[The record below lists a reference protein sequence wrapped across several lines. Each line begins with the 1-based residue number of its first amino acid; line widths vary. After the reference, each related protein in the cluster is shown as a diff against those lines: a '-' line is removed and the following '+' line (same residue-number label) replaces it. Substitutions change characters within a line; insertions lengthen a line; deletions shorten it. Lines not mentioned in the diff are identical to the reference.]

1 MGLPVS
7 MILRYSIKNFLGLDS
22 AVIYY
27 ALLRILQVLGGVVT
41 LLFIT
46 WYFTAELQGYY
57 YTFAS
62 LIALQTFLELG
73 LYIVI
78 TTYASHQWSSLD
90 MDENQLVSGDETSL
104 GNLGSLVK
112 FVSLWYGIVAI
123 LFVLII
129 GTIGFIFLSNED
141 SLGLS
146 WKVPWVLHVI
156 FSAVSF
162 WCMPILYILEG
173 CDQVTKVAKFKSLQ
187 VLFANIV
194 FWLAISSGIG
204 LWAVPIFSM
213 VIAVS
218 SLFYILFVWG
228 SFFQI
233 LMAPRIKT
241 SFNWRRDLFS
251 MQWRLALQGFVN
263 YFGWA
268 AFTLIIFNYHGP
280 VLAGKMGMSQQI
292 IMSILSLAMVWT
304 TTKVPNF
311 GMLISKSNFV
321 ELDRMWF
328 AAAMRSTMVTF
339 FGVLSIYILIVVAQN
354 LDMAYGRRVLSHD
367 SFLILA
373 VGTVFSA
380 MVQCIAVYLRSHKKE
395 VLTIPAVIS
404 NLMIGG
410 LAWYLGI
417 SYAEFGVAC
426 VYLGVTSLLMFPASI
441 VIWKAF
447 RMNRHAAD
455 FIISRQ

>member
-1 MGLPVS
+1 MGLPVAMMRRS
-7 MILRYSIKNFLGLDS
+7 FIRKFLGLDS

-41 LLFIT
+41 LLFVT

-62 LIALQTFLELG
+62 LVALQTFLELG
-73 LYIVI
+73 LYIVV

-112 FVSLWYGIVAI
+112 FVSLWYGIAAI

-129 GTIGFIFLSNED
+129 GTIGFIFLSNAD
-141 SLGLS
+141 SVGLS

-156 FSAVSF
+156 FSAALF
-162 WCMPILYILEG
+162 WCMPFLYILEG
-173 CDQVTKVAKFKSLQ
+173 CDQVTKVAKFKGLQ

-194 FWLAISSGIG
+194 FWLAMSSGIG

-213 VIAVS
+213 VIAIS
-218 SLFYILFVWG
+218 SLCYILFVWG
-228 SFFQI
+228 SFFRM
-233 LMAPRIKT
+233 LMAPRVKT

-251 MQWRLALQGFVN
+251 MQWRLALQGLVN
-263 YFGWA
+263 YLGWA
-268 AFTLIIFNYHGP
+268 GFTLIIFNYHGP
-280 VLAGKMGMSQQI
+280 ALAGKMGMSQQI

-328 AAAMRSTMVTF
+328 AAAIRSAVVMF
-339 FGVLSIYILIVVAQN
+339 FGVLSVYILIVVAQN
-354 LDMAYGRRVLSHD
+354 LDIAYSRRVLSHD
-367 SFLILA
+367 AFLILA
-373 VGTVFSA
+373 VGALFSA
-380 MVQCIAVYLRSHKKE
+380 MNQCIAIYLRAHKKE
-395 VLTIPAVIS
+395 VLTIPAIIC

-417 SYAEFGVAC
+417 SYAEFGIAY
-426 VYLGVTSLLMFPASI
+426 VYLGITSLLMFPASY

-447 RMNRHAAD
+447 RMKWHAAD
-455 FIISRQ
+455 FIISR

>member
-1 MGLPVS
+1 MGPPVAMTRKS
-7 MILRYSIKNFLGLDS
+7 FIRKFLGLDS

-41 LLFIT
+41 LLFVV

-62 LIALQTFLELG
+62 LVALQAFLELG
-73 LYIVI
+73 LYIVV
-78 TTYASHQWSSLD
+78 TTYASHQWSSLG

-112 FVSLWYGIVAI
+112 FVSLWYGIAAI
-123 LFVLII
+123 LFVLMI
-129 GTIGFIFLSNED
+129 GTIGFIFLSNAD
-141 SLGLS
+141 SVDFS

-156 FSAVSF
+156 FSAVLF
-162 WCMPILYILEG
+162 WCMPFFYILEG
-173 CDQVTKVAKFKSLQ
+173 CDQVTKVAKFKGLQ

-194 FWLAISSGIG
+194 FWLAMSSGIG

-213 VIAVS
+213 VIAIS
-218 SLFYILFVWG
+218 SLCYILFVWG
-228 SFFQI
+228 SFFRM
-233 LMAPRIKT
+233 LMAPRVKT

-251 MQWRLALQGFVN
+251 MQWRLALQGLVN

-268 AFTLIIFNYHGP
+268 VFTLIIFNYHGP
-280 VLAGKMGMSQQI
+280 ALAGKMGMSQQI

-328 AAAMRSTMVTF
+328 PAAIRTTIVTF
-339 FGVLSIYILIVVAQN
+339 FGVLSVYVIILVAQN
-354 LDMAYGRRVLSHD
+354 LDIAYGRRLLSHD

-373 VGTVFSA
+373 LGAVFSA
-380 MVQCIAVYLRSHKKE
+380 MIQCIAIYLRAHKKE
-395 VLTIPAVIS
+395 VLTIPAVIC

-417 SYAEFGVAC
+417 SYAEFGIAY
-426 VYLGVTSLLMFPASI
+426 VYLGITSLLMFPISYM
-441 VIWKAF
+441 IWKAF
-447 RMNRHAAD
+447 RLKWHAAGSM
-455 FIISRQ
+455 ISR